1 MWKRTSSGDE
11 KRSHEERDRCF
22 NEIINKKDWVVEGS
36 PRESLK
42 ESFGCCDYIIVLDEY
57 TLVRLIRVF
66 KRWINQRRGKEAYN
80 SEPTLEFLWWNI
92 KWVFE
97 FNKIRKGLIKELNSY
112 GEKLRDSDILK
123 KLMHLLFKN
132 MVINFYNSYKN
143 SRWLNQS
150 S

>member
-1 MWKRTSSGDE
+1 M
-11 KRSHEERDRCF
+11 
-22 NEIINKKDWVVEGS
+22 EGS

-42 ESFGCCDYIIVLDEY
+42 ESFGCCDYIIVFDEY

-112 GEKLRDSDILK
+112 GEKVKRFRHSK
-123 KLMHLLFKN
+123 EAYAFVVQKYGN
-132 MVINFYNSYKN
+132 
-143 SRWLNQS
+143 
-150 S
+150 